1 MSATVAVSTN
11 TFKDDETMLSAL
23 KINPSR
29 AKRVINDTKKNFKV
43 FHIDEDDGE
52 FVMTGPPD
60 YTPKFEKHIQD
71 ICRNLK
77 SITNDNLNEAID
89 ELKGNRINPMLKE
102 LAKSKAVNDP
112 FRENL
117 CQKGIE
123 LCSMMNK
130 IPQMSLQAYK
140 DGCPILYKI
149 NRTINDFVADNMVI
163 IKEGFDIQYEVNDI
177 ITAGKDLVKLII
189 KLNNEDP
196 TYASGKKCLT
206 KIHKYIHQY
215 ITKWEYII
223 HTEFLGR
230 MNAMKE
236 CIKMEIVEE
245 EKVATKSKSQLKK
258 EKAREANKRRAQEK
272 VEKIK
277 RQEKEAKYLEQK
289 RKEAEKKRIAVCR
302 AKRK

>member
-1 MSATVAVSTN
+1 MVVLFCIKLT
-11 TFKDDETMLSAL
+11 
-23 KINPSR
+23 
-29 AKRVINDTKKNFKV
+29 
-43 FHIDEDDGE
+43 
-52 FVMTGPPD
+52 
-60 YTPKFEKHIQD
+60 
-71 ICRNLK
+71 
-77 SITNDNLNEAID
+77 
-89 ELKGNRINPMLKE
+89 EL
-102 LAKSKAVNDP
+102 
-112 FRENL
+112 
-117 CQKGIE
+117 
-123 LCSMMNK
+123 
-130 IPQMSLQAYK
+130 
-140 DGCPILYKI
+140 
-149 NRTINDFVADNMVI
+149 
-163 IKEGFDIQYEVNDI
+163 

-277 RQEKEAKYLEQK
+277 RQEKEAKYLEKK